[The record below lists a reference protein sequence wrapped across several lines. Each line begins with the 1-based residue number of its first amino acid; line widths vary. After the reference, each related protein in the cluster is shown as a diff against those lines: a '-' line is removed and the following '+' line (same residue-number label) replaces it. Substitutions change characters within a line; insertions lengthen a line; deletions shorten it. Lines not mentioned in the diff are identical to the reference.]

1 MFQLPSKIFKIVGVC
16 GILFVFAI
24 YGSFQLSVTP
34 PPENKFRIGLTFQFP
49 DPLIP
54 PKTPILYWAQTSFIN
69 AFGEPTERIV
79 SENSENIDTASAPKH
94 TRQNLAVYG
103 SLNTPNSVLSPKTNC
118 SKANLPKTSLKVTPQ
133 SVFNRLQHLFQIQI
147 GESTSPQK
155 VTHHFLPIPD
165 KSHLTHHESEP
176 FTTSYESSL

>member
-16 GILFVFAI
+16 SILFVFAV

-54 PKTPILYWAQTSFIN
+54 PKTPILYWAQTSFLN
-69 AFGEPTERIV
+69 AFGEPAERTV
-79 SENSENIDTASAPKH
+79 SENSENFDTTSAPGN
-94 TRQNLAVYG
+94 TRRNLAVYG
-103 SLNTPNSVLSPKTNC
+103 ALNTPKSVLNTQTSSPK
-118 SKANLPKTSLKVTPQ
+118 AYLKVTPQ
-133 SVFNRLQHLFQIQI
+133 SVLNRLQHLFQIQI

-155 VTHHFLPIPD
+155 VTNHFLPLQN
-165 KSHLTHHESEP
+165 KTHLIHHESEP